1 MTEKQPKMT
10 ADANVASATVAAPE
24 MIRTRPFDWVEF
36 FISAALPIAV
46 ILLGLFFYLNAPVFF
61 TWRNAI
67 NISIQI
73 AALMTIAVP
82 SAMLLM
88 AGKVDLSVGSMLALC
103 GVVAGLSFETLGVPG
118 AVLLTLGVGLVAGL
132 INGTLISV
140 MGMSPIIVTLGGLTL
155 MRGAAQWLAPF
166 PVFGFPESFAILG
179 YQRWLGIP
187 YLTWIMIIVLLAGV
201 LVMRFLPVGRRIIA
215 IGINERAAYLVG
227 VRVKLTGLLLYVA
240 VGLATSVAALMSIA
254 RINSAPS
261 GTLGVGVELTVLTA
275 ILLGGIPF
283 TGGKGSVLRVAL
295 ALWLLGMLSNGLIL
309 MNVPTELSL
318 MITGAVLVFAAG
330 LDLIRTRRAG

>member
-1 MTEKQPKMT
+1 MTEKQPTMT
-10 ADANVASATVAAPE
+10 QDANVAGAPAAAPQLT
-24 MIRTRPFDWVEF
+24 RARPFDWIEF

-46 ILLGLFFYLNAPVFF
+46 VLLGLFFYINAPVFF

-67 NISIQI
+67 NISVQT

-103 GVVAGLSFETLGVPG
+103 GVVAALSFETLGVPG
-118 AVLLTLGVGLVAGL
+118 AVLLTIGVGLTAGL

-155 MRGAAQWLAPF
+155 MRGVAQWLAPF
-166 PVFGFPESFAILG
+166 PIFGFPESFANLG
-179 YQRWLGIP
+179 YERWLGIP
-187 YLTWIMIIVLLAGV
+187 YLTWIMIAVLVVGV
-201 LVMRFLPVGRRIIA
+201 FVMRFLPVGRRIIA

-240 VGLATSVAALMSIA
+240 VGVATSVAALMSIA

-275 ILLGGIPF
+275 ILLGGVPF
-283 TGGKGSVLRVAL
+283 TGGKGSILRVAL
-295 ALWLLGMLSNGLIL
+295 ALWLLGMLSNGLVL

-318 MITGAVLVFAAG
+318 MITGAVLIFAAC
-330 LDLIRTRRAG
+330 LDLIRTRRAK